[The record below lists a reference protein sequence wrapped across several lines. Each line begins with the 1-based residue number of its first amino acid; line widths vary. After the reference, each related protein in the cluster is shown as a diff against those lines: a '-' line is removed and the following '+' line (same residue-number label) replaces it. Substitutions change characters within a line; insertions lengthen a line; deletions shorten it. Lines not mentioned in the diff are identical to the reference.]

1 MLRMVVLPAPFGP
14 ITEKTWPCATSRLTR
29 VTAWTPP
36 KAFETSRISS
46 CALIWAAPPSE
57 VSCEPPLAA
66 AVVLDVA
73 VALSLADP
81 REAEIE
87 LLDVLV
93 LADRLRVALQHDPPV
108 LHHVAVL
115 RDLER
120 HRRVLLGEQHGDM
133 LLAVQAEDDVE
144 DLLHEHRRQAHRGLV
159 EQHELRPR
167 HERAPDRDHLLLA
180 ARDVARLG
188 GAPLLEARE
197 VTVDDLEIR
206 LRRPAVAPRV
216 GARQQ
221 ILLDGEVLEDVP
233 PFHHLDDA
241 APDHLGGVAP
251 VDGLALE
258 LDPALG
264 HLAALRA
271 EEPRDGLERGG
282 LAGPVGPEE
291 GHDAPLGYP
300 ERDPLQHE
308 DDVIVDHLDV
318 ADRQERPG
326 PVRGAHPATSP
337 SRSRAPCTRA
347 SCPPRSPP
355 PRSSGG
361 RPHAWA
367 RSSPRRGST
376 SCRPTAGRGSG
387 RSPRGPRR

>member
-1 MLRMVVLPAPFGP
+1 MLRMVVLPATFGP
-14 ITEKTWPCATSRLTR
+14 TTEKTWPCATSRLTR

-73 VALSLADP
+73 VALSLPDP

-120 HRRVLLGEQHGDM
+120 HRRVLLGEQHGD
-133 LLAVQAEDDVE
+133 
-144 DLLHEHRRQAHRGLV
+144 
-159 EQHELRPR
+159 
-167 HERAPDRDHLLLA
+167 
-180 ARDVARLG
+180 
-188 GAPLLEARE
+188 
-197 VTVDDLEIR
+197 I
-206 LRRPAVAPRV
+206 
-216 GARQQ
+216 
-221 ILLDGEVLEDVP
+221 
-233 PFHHLDDA
+233 
-241 APDHLGGVAP
+241 
-251 VDGLALE
+251 
-258 LDPALG
+258 
-264 HLAALRA
+264 LRA
-271 EEPRDGLERGG
+271 EVPRDGLERAG
-282 LAGPVGPEE
+282 LAGAVGPEE